1 MFQVSNKDTR
11 PTLIIEIPQT
21 NKAPV
26 SIVDFHKTDILH
38 YHRENW
44 LSYGDTSCYKSD

>member
-11 PTLIIEIPQT
+11 PTLIIEIPL
-21 NKAPV
+21 

-38 YHRENW
+38 YHHENW